1 MALCCPASTSDV
13 LVSQGEAPGTEHQ
26 HAPINFLYGHLHDSI
41 RTELQNLST
50 WALQL
55 EASSEQD
62 LVHRLLHLKERY
74 HFLEQVYK
82 YHSSVEDEVRA
93 VQHTTTIFCQNDTFS
108 ATSTSTPPAQH
119 STAQATTDSGS
130 SSRRA
135 HCPLLH
141 GFLQVVYPALDTK
154 VKNVTSAYSVE
165 HQDEVRLPFLQHMGL
180 AGTLLYL

>member
-1 MALCCPASTSDV
+1 MALCCPASASDV
-13 LVSQGEAPGTEHQ
+13 LVSQGEAPGTKNQ

-82 YHSSVEDEVRA
+82 YHSSVEDEVR
-93 VQHTTTIFCQNDTFS
+93 VLKRSNEHKGTVNKGS
-108 ATSTSTPPAQH
+108 LLPAQSLPQH
-119 STAQATTDSGS
+119 STNLASGS
-130 SSRRA
+130 RTAPTAS
-135 HCPLLH
+135 CC
-141 GFLQVVYPALDTK
+141 
-154 VKNVTSAYSVE
+154 
-165 HQDEVRLPFLQHMGL
+165 
-180 AGTLLYL
+180 